1 MLIGLDMD
9 GVLCDWDHG
18 LDSRTALVPE
28 LHDYPRQP
36 ERGWNSF
43 SETEERH
50 KKHVHEILHH
60 PDFYRDLEPI
70 PGAIEA
76 AKQIRADGHDVIFVS
91 SPWESNPMGYQA
103 KADWLME
110 HLGGWAR
117 KNLFLGADKTL
128 VICDVLVDDKPE
140 IKGRLLDPSTSSR
153 PAWQRV
159 FFTQPYNEGLPG
171 PRIENWTDGSWKG
184 VLYGLEGDM

>member
-9 GVLCDWDHG
+9 GVLCDWDGG

-43 SETEERH
+43 ADTEERH
-50 KKHVHEILHH
+50 KEHVHAILHH
-60 PDFYRDLEPI
+60 PEFYRDLEPI
-70 PGAIEA
+70 EGAIAA
-76 AKQIRADGHDVIFVS
+76 AKQMRADGHDVVFVS

-117 KNLFLGADKTL
+117 KGLILTSDKTMIEL
-128 VICDVLVDDKPE
+128 DVLVDDKPE
-140 IKGRLLDPSTSSR
+140 IKGRFST
-153 PAWQRV
+153 PGWVRV
-159 FFTQPYNEGLPG
+159 FFTQTYNEGLPG

-184 VLYGLEGDM
+184 VLYGLEGNV